1 MKVMDSSCFALA
13 AIIGYTS
20 GNRFVRTALVW
31 SGLSTHRHPLWRL
44 LVLAAVLFQVDPG
57 GLIHSPRNSKDCKSS
72 HGASLDLARCL
83 IELLAWLSSTLV
95 ALRTS
100 SASSTLGYSFALEDS

>member
-1 MKVMDSSCFALA
+1 MKVMGSSCFALA

-20 GNRFVRTALVW
+20 GNRFVRTVLLVW
-31 SGLSTHRHPLWRL
+31 SGLSSHRHPLWRL
-44 LVLAAVLFQVDPG
+44 LVLAAVLCQVDPG
-57 GLIHSPRNSKDCKSS
+57 GLMHSPRNSKDCKSS

-95 ALRTS
+95 ALRTP
-100 SASSTLGYSFALEDS
+100 SATLLRS